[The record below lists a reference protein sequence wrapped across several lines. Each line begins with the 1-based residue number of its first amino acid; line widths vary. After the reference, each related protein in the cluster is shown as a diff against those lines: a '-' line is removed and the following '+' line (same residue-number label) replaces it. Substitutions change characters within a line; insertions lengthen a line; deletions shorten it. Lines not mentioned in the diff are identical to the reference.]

1 MPPEL
6 DSAENFCS
14 ERHGRSE
21 VKTYSCY
28 KPTSSPWLGEV
39 PEHWAVERL
48 KQHVNDV
55 NEQTRERLPQ
65 DLYIAL
71 ENVEGWTGK
80 VTGAEDE
87 VSFDSQVK
95 RFRVGDV
102 LFGKLRPYL
111 AKVAAP
117 KKKGLCVGE
126 FLVLRSQQ
134 DSLSPEYLEQLLRSK
149 GVIDTVDASTF
160 GAKMPRAD
168 WNLIGSILFPIP
180 PIDEQEAIIR
190 YLDDADQRIQGYV
203 SAKERLIALLE
214 EERQAVI
221 HQAVTRGLDPN
232 VKLKPSG
239 VEWLG
244 DVPKHWETSRVGH
257 FSEVGNGS
265 TPSRGNAGYWD
276 DGVHPW
282 LNSSSV
288 NQGIITKADQF
299 VTDLAL
305 RECHLPRVR
314 PGSVLVGITGQGRTR
329 GMSAVLDIDATI
341 NQHMAFITPK
351 TTRVSTYFLQMCLT
365 AAYSELRAISSAS
378 GSTKAALTCEDIK
391 HFTIVLP
398 PRDEQER
405 LLKQIR
411 CELARVD
418 TAISRA
424 KRQIKLLEEYRTRL
438 IADVVTGKLD
448 VREAKP

>member
-1 MPPEL
+1 MTTGL
-6 DSAENFCS
+6 
-14 ERHGRSE
+14 RSYPAYRPSG
-21 VKTYSCY
+21 VL
-28 KPTSSPWLGEV
+28 WLGDVPAHWEV
-39 PEHWAVERL
+39 RRL
-48 KQHVNDV
+48 KTLAA
-55 NEQTRERLPQ
+55 NES
-65 DLYIAL
+65 DLSNRRPLSEPCIAL
-71 ENVEGWTGK
+71 EQVESWTGK
-80 VTGAEDE
+80 VEGSSLD

-95 RFRVGDV
+95 KFRAGDV

-111 AKVAAP
+111 AKVARP
-117 KKKGLCVGE
+117 SCDGYCVGE
-126 FLVLRSQQ
+126 FLVLRPHNGELLAQ
-134 DSLSPEYLEQLLRSK
+134 YLEKLLRSK
-149 GVIDTVDASTF
+149 PVIDAVNASTS

-168 WNLIGSILFPIP
+168 WHFIGNMVQPLP
-180 PIDEQEAIIR
+180 PLGEQAAIVR
-190 YLDDADQRIQGYV
+190 YLDDADQRIRDYM

-221 HQAVTRGLDPN
+221 HQAVTRGLAPN

-239 VEWLG
+239 VDWLG
-244 DVPKHWETSRVGH
+244 DVPAHWETSRVGH

-276 DGVHPW
+276 DGIHPW

-314 PGSVLVGITGQGRTR
+314 SGSVLVGITGQGRTR

-341 NQHMAFITPK
+341 NQHIAFITPK
-351 TTRVSTYFLQMCLT
+351 TTRVSPYFLQICLT

-424 KRQIKLLEEYRTRL
+424 RRQIELMGGIPDPVDCRRGHRKDRCEG
-438 IADVVTGKLD
+438 I
-448 VREAKP
+448 